1 MPGPGRPFQ
10 KGASGNPKG
19 RAPKT
24 DAQREAET
32 LLRDADPDAARRLLQ
47 LEQSSD
53 EKVALAAVVAHLKFT
68 QGEKMRTEVNDVTE
82 RSPLASATVE
92 ELVAVLAL
100 VRAKK
105 GTT

>member
-1 MPGPGRPFQ
+1 MKTRTSFRPGQ
-10 KGASGNPKG
+10 SGNPKG
-19 RAPKT
+19 RPPKS

-32 LLRDADPDAARRLLQ
+32 LLRNADPEAAVRLLQ

-68 QGEKMRTEVNDVTE
+68 QGERIRSEVNDVTE
-82 RSPLASATVE
+82 RRPLEATLDEV
-92 ELVAVLAL
+92 VAALAV

-105 GTT
+105 VGG